1 MTLGY
6 GDLKKG
12 ITIELDGTPYL
23 VVDYEQR
30 KMQKR
35 APVLR
40 VRLKD
45 IKTGRVIEKAFQGFD
60 VKLVPANVER
70 RNAQYIYDE
79 GELFYFMDNETYEQF
94 ALTREQLT
102 DTLKFIKPELNVD
115 VLFFEGTA
123 VTVDLPNNVNLKV
136 TEAPPAVK
144 GDTAQGGTKPITL
157 ETGLTIQVPLFINQG
172 EIIRVDTRTGEY
184 LSRA

>member
-1 MTLGY
+1 
-6 GDLKKG
+6 
-12 ITIELDGTPYL
+12 
-23 VVDYEQR
+23 
-30 KMQKR
+30 
-35 APVLR
+35 
-40 VRLKD
+40 
-45 IKTGRVIEKAFQGFD
+45 
-60 VKLVPANVER
+60 
-70 RNAQYIYDE
+70 
-79 GELFYFMDNETYEQF
+79 MDNETYEQF

-102 DTLKFIKPELNVD
+102 DTLKFLKPELNVD
-115 VLFFEGTA
+115 VLFYEGTA

-136 TEAPPAVK
+136 VEAPPAVK